1 MSTTPPTSSAWGEL
15 PEPPPPLPPPPPG
28 DAPASAAGPKGL
40 PAVGWSIWEAVL
52 IGLVTNLVV
61 AQTVVG
67 VIAFLALGV
76 TTSDDP
82 KTIYVGLIVDLAWFG
97 GMIGW
102 LMLRHPRWRE
112 QLGVHLDREGLRN
125 GGYGFV
131 AGLILYPVIA
141 FVVGLPLTILFS
153 ALSGEDATTPDQLP
167 PHLTGAAVVASVILA
182 VLIAPVVEET
192 YFRGIL
198 FRSVR
203 DVRGPGVGIAVSAA
217 LFGLVHYAPAE
228 GAGELVLP
236 LVMVLTGAVLAVLYE
251 RSGNLVVPI
260 AAHMAFNA
268 IGVTLILSGWG

>member
-1 MSTTPPTSSAWGEL
+1 VTGAPPD
-15 PEPPPPLPPPPPG
+15 LPPAPP
-28 DAPASAAGPKGL
+28 DAPPAPPVGPRGL
-40 PAVGWSIWEAVL
+40 PALGVALWEAL
-52 IGLVTNLVV
+52 LLYVV
-61 AQTVVG
+61 ANIVLGGIAYAAIRGTAEEVPAANVIGGLAALDLVFLGAMICWLSWRHPGSWRALGIRVTWGAVGAGLGLGAALYAVV
-67 VIAFLALGV
+67 ALGV
-76 TTSDDP
+76 GQL
-82 KTIYVGLIVDLAWFG
+82 VVWVL
-97 GMIGW
+97 
-102 LMLRHPRWRE
+102 E
-112 QLGVHLDREGLRN
+112 QLSG
-125 GGYGFV
+125 
-131 AGLILYPVIA
+131 APVE
-141 FVVGLPLTILFS
+141 PP
-153 ALSGEDATTPDQLP
+153 EQLP
-167 PHLTGAAVVASVILA
+167 DDLHGGVAVLA
-182 VLIAPVVEET
+182 VLVVVVLAPIAEEL

>member
-1 MSTTPPTSSAWGEL
+1 MEVAERRPVGGDKTTDRAKAFGRLADEHLNAAYRLARAILRDPSEDNTAVTNTKGNVGDGVHKYTFRGNWKLQLENTVDMYHVPFSHESTVRRSGKQFGRRAGEDSASAISDRGTAAQRWEQRSAWGAKSSGHSYNGHQ
-15 PEPPPPLPPPPPG
+15 P
-28 DAPASAAGPKGL
+28 
-40 PAVGWSIWEAVL
+40 
-52 IGLVTNLVV
+52 
-61 AQTVVG
+61 
-67 VIAFLALGV
+67 IA
-76 TTSDDP
+76 
-82 KTIYVGLIVDLAWFG
+82 
-97 GMIGW
+97 
-102 LMLRHPRWRE
+102 E
-112 QLGVHLDREGLRN
+112 QLPDDLHGGV
-125 GGYGFV
+125 
-131 AGLILYPVIA
+131 
-141 FVVGLPLTILFS
+141 
-153 ALSGEDATTPDQLP
+153 
-167 PHLTGAAVVASVILA
+167 AVLA
-182 VLIAPVVEET
+182 VLVVVVLAPIAEEL